1 MSKPQQHHRIMP
13 LLCILLLTSI
23 YCSAQNKVGRADKIY
38 FRSGYGF
45 SVPVAESSD
54 YLKPKFSTSVG
65 GMLFL
70 GKGGLFLYPQLG
82 LNAYTYD
89 ETELD
94 PGSVNKIANGRAT
107 TYLLGI
113 NLGYRTAV
121 NRIGFY
127 GFGGGG
133 PGIILV
139 PKVSNPDMGVIT
151 MKNISNTMMVMEA
164 GIGGDYSFG
173 NVLIFFEGAYTRALN
188 KLEGQSY
195 QAIPLNIGIRT
206 NLTKVFFKK

>member
-1 MSKPQQHHRIMP
+1 MNKFLQHMLIMP
-13 LLCILLLTSI
+13 LLSFLLLSCL
-23 YCSAQNKVGRADKIY
+23 YCSGQANIGRADRLY

-45 SVPVAESSD
+45 SIPVAESSD
-54 YLKPKFSTSVG
+54 YLKPKFSTSLG

-89 ETELD
+89 QAKLD
-94 PGSVNKIANGRAT
+94 PGSENKIGNGRAT

-121 NRIGFY
+121 DRIGFY

-133 PGIILV
+133 PGIILL
-139 PKVSNPDMGVIT
+139 PKLSNSEMDVIT
-151 MKNISNTMMVMEA
+151 MRNISNTMMIVEA

-173 NVLIFFEGAYTRALN
+173 NVLIFFEGAYTRGIN

-206 NLTKVFFKK
+206 NITKVLFKK